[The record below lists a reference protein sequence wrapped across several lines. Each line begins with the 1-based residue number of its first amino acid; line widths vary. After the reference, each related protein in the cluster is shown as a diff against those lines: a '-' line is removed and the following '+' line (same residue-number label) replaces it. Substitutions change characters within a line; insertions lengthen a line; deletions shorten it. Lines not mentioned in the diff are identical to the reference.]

1 MENMKLKDVNYLKE
15 IVSHM
20 DFEVIDLG
28 EGRVRIISKEQRFDL
43 VFDDLESAIDFV
55 TDIN

>member
-1 MENMKLKDVNYLKE
+1 MKERNIEYLKE

-20 DFEVIDLG
+20 DFEVVDLG
-28 EGRVRIISKEQRFDL
+28 ENRVRIISKEQRFDL
-43 VFDDLESAIDFV
+43 VFDDIESAIDFV

>member
-1 MENMKLKDVNYLKE
+1 MENIRTKDVNYLKE

-20 DFEVIDLG
+20 DFQVTDLG
-28 EGRVRIISKEQRFDL
+28 EGRVRISSKDQNFDF
-43 VFDDLESAIDFV
+43 VFDTITEAIDFV

>member
-1 MENMKLKDVNYLKE
+1 MKNKDINYLKE

-28 EGRVRIISKEQRFDL
+28 EGRVRVISKEQKFDFE
-43 VFDDLESAIDFV
+43 FDTIELAIDFV